1 MKNTKVIMICLSA
14 LALTA
19 CATAGN
25 WQPTV
30 DAYNDPNAYRISQDL
45 AECRQLAT
53 QASGGTAT
61 QTAVGTG
68 IGALI
73 GAATGA
79 AIGAAA
85 GNPATGAAI
94 GAAAGGFGGGA
105 KQGFGAEI
113 DYKTVYSN
121 CMAGRGHHVLR
132 G

>member
-1 MKNTKVIMICLSA
+1 MTYKIITLTVSSIV
-14 LALTA
+14 LTA

-30 DAYNDPNAYRISQDL
+30 DPYNDPNAFRINQDL
-45 AECRQLAT
+45 YECRQLAS

-61 QTAVGTG
+61 QTAIGTG
-68 IGALI
+68 VGALI
-73 GAATGA
+73 GAAAGA

-105 KQGFGAEI
+105 KQGFGAEM
-113 DYKTVYSN
+113 DFKTAYNN

-132 G
+132 